1 MSVRQLLKN
10 AAAADDAKHIIGTR
24 PTLPLSKYGGAY
36 ENPHGVPS
44 SLNFA
49 GFTLSRASGD
59 GGSTT
64 H

>member
-1 MSVRQLLKN
+1 MSVRQLLKK
-10 AAAADDAKHIIGTR
+10 AAAADDAKRIIGTR
-24 PTLPLSKYGGAY
+24 PTLPLSKYAGAY

-49 GFTLSRASGD
+49 GFTLSRVSG
-59 GGSTT
+59 GVGSAT